1 MKITHTGSHI
11 LHVLQVHIQQM
22 RLCPPPSPVRRKD
35 GTEVDAG
42 GAEPAAGGADELDKH
57 LEWIENTDNG
67 AAIEERRN
75 EMFPFLRL
83 LIHLFRSTTINP
95 HALTAGGGPNN
106 T

>member
-1 MKITHTGSHI
+1 MPTS
-11 LHVLQVHIQQM
+11 L
-22 RLCPPPSPVRRKD
+22 PPRREKD

-42 GAEPAAGGADELDKH
+42 GAEPDAGRADELDKH

-95 HALTAGGGPNN
+95 HSLTAGGSSNN

>member
-1 MKITHTGSHI
+1 MPTS
-11 LHVLQVHIQQM
+11 LP
-22 RLCPPPSPVRRKD
+22 REKD
-35 GTEVDAG
+35 GTELDAGG
-42 GAEPAAGGADELDKH
+42 GAEPDAGGADELDKH

-95 HALTAGGGPNN
+95 HSLTAGGGSK
-106 T
+106 